1 MSTTVVIP
9 TKNEVIGVRKILPQI
24 KKEWADEWIVVD
36 GNSND
41 GTIEAAEKLDFKVIQ
56 QKGIGAAN
64 AEREGI
70 EHSHSENVL
79 FFHPDGNCKPEYIPK
94 LIKKLEEGNYDVV
107 QISRFGKSGS
117 SDDDSL
123 LTAFGNQM
131 FTFLVNIFFG
141 GHLTDA
147 LYGYKIVKKKV
158 FEDLDLDADFLTLEQ
173 QISIRTSK
181 FSLKI
186 AEIGGNEPARIGG
199 ERKMIPHIV
208 GSQLSKQI
216 IKEFIF
222 WK

>member
-1 MSTTVVIP
+1 MSTTVIIP
-9 TKNEVIGVRKILPQI
+9 TKNEVIGVEKILPQV
-24 KKEWADEWIVVD
+24 KKEWADEWIVMD
-36 GNSND
+36 GNSKD
-41 GTIEAAEKLDFKVIQ
+41 GTVDAAKKLNFNVIQ
-56 QKGIGAAN
+56 QTGKGAGN
-64 AEREGI
+64 ACREGVK
-70 EHSHSENVL
+70 HAHSENVL

-107 QISRFGKSGS
+107 QISRFGKFGS

-123 LTAFGNQM
+123 LTA
-131 FTFLVNIFFG
+131 FLVNIFFG

-222 WK
+222 WKL